1 LRQHDFIE
9 RSCPRKNA
17 SLRIDYY
24 GDNAEGMGYATD
36 VGRDGLF
43 LKVNEPIAE
52 HAQLQLI
59 FQLPHGDRPTI
70 RAMGKVVRTVTQ
82 ADDPSRPSGVGIR
95 LSRISGRD
103 RQELSRFVDH
113 TQESADE

>member
-1 LRQHDFIE
+1 
-9 RSCPRKNA
+9 
-17 SLRIDYY
+17 
-24 GDNAEGMGYATD
+24 MGYATD

-52 HAQLQLI
+52 HEKLQLI

-70 RAMGKVVRTVTQ
+70 RAMGEVVRIVTP
-82 ADDPSRPSGVGIR
+82 ADDPSRPAGVGIR
-95 LSRISGRD
+95 LNRISDRD

-113 TQESADE
+113 TPEGADE